1 MRIVRWIDEPD
12 WDALIPAI
20 DAIFFEASG
29 TKAFADAQI
38 RAAFRERWLGL
49 YLAAWPEFVFLAR
62 DRAGTLAGY
71 LIGSVVNPAP
81 DVRFD
86 DIGYFKTFADACA
99 AYPAHLH
106 INLAP
111 ACRGQGL
118 GARLI
123 GAFARDARRAGAP
136 GLHIVTGKGARNSG
150 FYRQQGF
157 SVIAETRWNGNT
169 VIFMGRRLIE

>member
-1 MRIVRWIDEPD
+1 MRIVRLVDQAD
-12 WDALIPAI
+12 RANLTGAI
-20 DAIFFEASG
+20 DTFFFEASG
-29 TKAFADAQI
+29 SKAFADAQV

-71 LIGSVVNPAP
+71 LIGSLVNPAA
-81 DVRFD
+81 DARFD
-86 DIGYFKTFADACA
+86 DIGYFKTFAAACA
-99 AYPAHLH
+99 VYPAHLH

-111 ACRGQGL
+111 TWRGQG
-118 GARLI
+118 I
-123 GAFARDARRAGAP
+123 GADLITAFAGDARRAGAP

-150 FYRQQGF
+150 FYRRQGF
-157 SVIAETRWNGNT
+157 SVIAETAWNGNT